1 MIKVGINGLG
11 RIGKSILT
19 QCLKE
24 ENIKISA
31 INFPNYKID
40 RISSYLSHDTVH
52 KEVIDSNLIEIISND
67 LINICGNKIK
77 MLDNREPKDDMW
89 TYNDVDYLFD
99 TTGKFLTTELAK
111 KQNANYLIMCAPS
124 KDRTPQYLFNGN
136 HEKYTGE
143 KIISASSCTTNCIVP
158 FLKLIDEKYQI
169 ESSNFLTVHSATAS
183 QNVIDGVHLKNRS
196 HRSAF
201 NNIIPHTT
209 GASKSAIKILPNLEG
224 KLFGSSVRVPTIN
237 VSMVDI
243 NVKLKSDTTLEEI
256 LIFLRSCN
264 EVVINDD
271 KYLVSSDFTTT
282 KNPTIID
289 SNSCISMGKNEFK
302 FTIWYDNEW
311 SYSAQAINL
320 VRNMYKYNNSIIYL

>member
-40 RISSYLSHDTVH
+40 RIKSYLSNDSVH
-52 KEVIDSNLIEIISND
+52 KEVIDSNLIEIIGKD
-67 LINICGNKIK
+67 LISICGNQIR
-77 MLDNREPKDDMW
+77 LLNNREPKENMW
-89 TYNDVDYLFD
+89 NNNDVEYLFD
-99 TTGKFLTTELAK
+99 TTGKFLTNELAK
-111 KQNANYLIMCAPS
+111 KQDAKYLIMCAPS
-124 KDRTPQYLFNGN
+124 KDKTPQYLFNGN
-136 HEKYTGE
+136 HNKYVGE
-143 KIISASSCTTNCIVP
+143 NIISASSCTTNCIVP
-158 FLKLIDEKYQI
+158 FLKLIDERYQI
-169 ESSNFLTVHSATAS
+169 ESSNFITVHSATAS

-196 HRSAF
+196 HRSVF

-209 GASKSAIKILPNLEG
+209 GASKSAIKILPKLEG
-224 KLFGSSVRVPTIN
+224 KLFGSSVRVPTVN

-243 NVKLKSDTTLEEI
+243 NIKLKNEANLNEI
-256 LIFLRSCN
+256 LSFLRSSN
-264 EVVINDD
+264 EVIINDD

-289 SNSCISMGKNEFK
+289 SNSCMPMGKNEFK

-311 SYSAQAINL
+311 SYSAQAIKL
-320 VRNMYKYNNSIIYL
+320 VKIMYKYNNSIIYL